1 MAELNNSKCAGLFN
15 RRSKLKTPCHSCGHS
30 FDQDWLGRYG
40 CPNCHGEG
48 LETKPEPDRNKMKVE
63 IRKQKSNGK
72 IVVYLVQGDLR
83 VNKGLFTS
91 KAKATKEAKRI
102 ADLYG
107 CPVA

>member
-1 MAELNNSKCAGLFN
+1 
-15 RRSKLKTPCHSCGHS
+15 
-30 FDQDWLGRYG
+30 
-40 CPNCHGEG
+40 
-48 LETKPEPDRNKMKVE
+48 MKVE

-91 KAKATKEAKRI
+91 KAKATKKAKRI